1 MNRDEILSFLRTHK
15 DEITQRYGVIRLGL
29 FGSFAREEASETSD
43 IDIAIELVPA
53 KKTFS
58 NFFAFKR
65 YLEKEFGRKVDL
77 GIESALK
84 PLAREMIGKEIIHV

>member
-1 MNRDEILSFLRTHK
+1 MNRNDILSFLRTHK
-15 DEITQRYGVIRLGL
+15 DEMSQQYGVARIGL
-29 FGSFAREEASETSD
+29 FGSFAREEASEASD
-43 IDIAIELVPA
+43 IDIAIELLPG
-53 KKTFS
+53 KKTLG
-58 NFFAFKR
+58 NFFAFRR